1 VGRSGVLSV
10 FNEILRLPRAVL
22 GFAVTLVGMVAFLSW
37 DQSHWWRLREDY
49 FFGFFV
55 PIFVGYVL
63 LERWPAIR
71 DHFCGAAAPA
81 SPARGERWLGPVLGF
96 VAGAAVLG
104 GIVFLLGGAAMRA
117 IEGPRL
123 PASQMHAIGFA
134 AFLLGGVYLIG
145 GRDAEGRQQPVRAR
159 WGLALLFVF
168 PALIWMLSAPMVDF
182 LERQVSLILL
192 NRVASVVFWV
202 FDVLGYTLIRQGN
215 VLQLPT
221 GDVGVE
227 DACSGIRSLTGCLFA
242 GSFLAAVFL
251 DRFWKKVLM
260 VGMAMLFAFLMNI
273 LRSLFLT
280 AWAYQNGADSIS
292 GTVHDATGYAVLGLT
307 LVGLIALLPI
317 FNYRLEWEDEPG
329 EGGDDDSSAPVAPPA
344 V

>member
-1 VGRSGVLSV
+1 
-10 FNEILRLPRAVL
+10 
-22 GFAVTLVGMVAFLSW
+22 MVAFLSW
-37 DQSHWWRLREDY
+37 DQSHWWLLREDY

-63 LERWPAIR
+63 FERWPLIR
-71 DHFCGAAAPA
+71 DHFHGETEPA
-81 SPARGERWLGPVLGF
+81 VAGGLERVLAPVLGIA
-96 VAGAAVLG
+96 AGLAVVG
-104 GIVFLLGGAAMRA
+104 GVVFLLGGAAMRA
-117 IEGPRL
+117 VEGPRL

-134 AFLLGGVYLIG
+134 AFLLGGVYLVG
-145 GRDAEGRQQPVRAR
+145 GRDVAGRLQPVGAR
-159 WGLALLFVF
+159 WRLMLLFVF

-182 LERQVSLILL
+182 LERQVSLFLL
-192 NRVASVVFWV
+192 NRVATVVFWV

-260 VGMAMLFAFLMNI
+260 VGMAMVFAFLMNI
-273 LRSLFLT
+273 LRSIFLT
-280 AWAYQNGADSIS
+280 AWAYYHGADAID
-292 GTVHDATGYAVLGLT
+292 GFVHDATGYAVLGLT
-307 LVGLIALLPI
+307 LVGLIALLPL
-317 FNYRLEWEDEPG
+317 FNYRLEWDEEDGEPVDG
-329 EGGDDDSSAPVAPPA
+329 ESTAPPA
-344 V
+344 PPPT

>member
-1 VGRSGVLSV
+1 
-10 FNEILRLPRAVL
+10 
-22 GFAVTLVGMVAFLSW
+22 MVAFLSW

-63 LERWPAIR
+63 FERWPLIR
-71 DHFCGAAAPA
+71 DHFLGESRPPAIGVGSRVLAGVLSGAA
-81 SPARGERWLGPVLGF
+81 WLGV
-96 VAGAAVLG
+96 VG
-104 GIVFLLGGAAMRA
+104 GLVFLLGGAAMRA

-123 PASQMHAIGFA
+123 PASQMHAMGFA
-134 AFLLGGVYLIG
+134 AFLLGSIFLIG
-145 GRDAEGRQQPVRAR
+145 GRDAAGQTRSVGAR
-159 WGLALLFVF
+159 WNLALLFVF

-182 LERQVSLILL
+182 LERQVSLVLL
-192 NRVASVVFWV
+192 NRVASVVFGV
-202 FDVLGYTLIRQGN
+202 FDFLGLTLIRNGN

-280 AWAYQNGADSIS
+280 AWAYQYGADAIG

-307 LVGLIALLPI
+307 LVGLIALLPL
-317 FNYRLEWEDEPG
+317 FNYRLEWEDEVDEPP
-329 EGGDDDSSAPVAPPA
+329 APEAPPA
-344 V
+344 T